1 MLCPHCGAYV
11 SQDDVVCP
19 GCGAA
24 TAYIQPDEGVRAIRQ
39 GRRGRETMNA
49 MASATVPKHAASRG
63 ASRAP
68 VHDVRGEETSSI
80 PVYDADSG
88 LVRDD
93 DSTAS
98 YDRFHSFREDQQTHQ
113 QKALPN
119 PKNKYRTYS
128 VKQHMI
134 NWTHMAIGAAC
145 VFVLLVIGSY
155 FYLTRTTGG
164 QRIMARLGKDA
175 TAEALWQVGEE
186 EMDKGQ
192 IDKAIT
198 DFELAREKNGDDD
211 VNVDGL
217 LLLGNAYEAAG
228 RTEDA
233 EALYTELYTNIV
245 PTRSEP
251 YNNVIRIMLAQSRR
265 PEAAAL
271 MQLAYEKTGLSTFR
285 QQRTE
290 LLPSSPT
297 TELVAGIYNVNKYL
311 DLASPEG
318 YDVYYIFNDD
328 EAVLPDAGTLY
339 TEPIYLDEGVFKL
352 RAVAVNEDLVSDEL
366 SATYKVIMPS
376 PQTPKSSLAPKTYQT
391 RQRIWLHPGDDNK
404 NDTDITIY
412 YTIDGSTPDADSP
425 VYTGEP
431 FWLPGG
437 RVTLRAI
444 AVNGYGKMSNMLEI
458 LYKITGVKSP
468 LSAYSTSDNIANL
481 TLNSTTLASFQ
492 DTYGT
497 ANTVEEVTF
506 EGTDDPCQK
515 HVYDWGY
522 AIFAPKKTDNVLVD
536 LYFTSSRFS
545 GPRSTGIGSTED
557 GIVSVFRDMGQ
568 VESPSG
574 NRGLYASDED
584 VGKIYK
590 QEDDSKIIRYR
601 AETADSHM
609 WQLDYNMSTGGVCT
623 SIHWTFEY

>member
-1 MLCPHCGAYV
+1 MLCPHCGTYV

-24 TAYIQPDEGVRAIRQ
+24 VEHIQPDEGVRAIRQ

-49 MASATVPKHAASRG
+49 MASASVPKHAAGSRG
-63 ASRAP
+63 ASHA
-68 VHDVRGEETSSI
+68 
-80 PVYDADSG
+80 PVYDTRVEETNSVPVYNADGSQ
-88 LVRDD
+88 VNDA
-93 DSTAS
+93 SATAS
-98 YDRFHSFREDQQTHQ
+98 YDRFHPYNERDTQRQTV
-113 QKALPN
+113 LPN
-119 PKNKYRTYS
+119 PKNKYTHQ
-128 VKQHMI
+128 VKAHMI
-134 NWTHMAIGAAC
+134 NWAHMAIIGSC
-145 VFVLLVIGSY
+145 VFVLLIIGCY
-155 FYLTRTTGG
+155 FYLTRTTSG
-164 QRIMARLGKDA
+164 QRIMARLGQDA
-175 TAEALWQVGEE
+175 SAEALWQVGEE

-192 IDKAIT
+192 IDKAIAH
-198 DFELAREKNGDDD
+198 FEQAREKNGDD

-228 RTEDA
+228 RDDDA
-233 EALYTELYTNIV
+233 EALYTEMYTDIV

-251 YNNVIRIMLAQSRR
+251 YSNTIRIMLAQSRR

-271 MQLAYEKTGLSTFR
+271 MQIAYEKTGLSTFR
-285 QQRTE
+285 QQRIE

-297 TELVAGIYNVNKYL
+297 TELVAGVYNVNKYL

-339 TEPIYLDEGVFKL
+339 TEPIYLDEGVYKL

-366 SATYKVIMPS
+366 SATYKVIMDA
-376 PQTPKSSLAPKTYQT
+376 PQTPTSSLAPNTYKT
-391 RQRIWLHPGDDNK
+391 RQRIWLHPGDENK

-444 AVNGYGKMSNMLEI
+444 AVNGYGKMSNTLEI

-468 LSAYSTSDNIANL
+468 LTAYSTDDTIAKL
-481 TLNSTTLASFQ
+481 TLNSTTLSTFQ
-492 DTYGT
+492 DTYGS
-497 ANTVEEVTF
+497 ANSIVTVTY
-506 EGTDDPCQK
+506 EGASGDCQK
-515 HVYDWGY
+515 HIYDWGY
-522 AIFAPKKTDNVLVD
+522 AIFAPKKTDYVLVD
-536 LYFTSSRFS
+536 LYFTSGRFS
-545 GPRSTGIGSTED
+545 GPRSTNIGDTED
-557 GIVSVFRDMGQ
+557 DIVGVFRDYGQ

-574 NRGLYASDED
+574 NRGLYTSDD
-584 VGKIYK
+584 NVGKIYK
-590 QEDDSKIIRYR
+590 QTDGSKIIRYR
-601 AETADSHM
+601 VATTDSHM
-609 WQLDYNMSTGGVCT
+609 WQLDYNMSTSGVCT